1 VKSIALFVLLILL
14 LASVVAQLGSPAF
27 AGAPGTVSFK
37 ISTIT
42 STLVYPA
49 SLAAGDLSGNGIPD
63 LAVVGVNGPLSYAMG
78 KGDGTFGSW
87 QFGDSG
93 SQSLYVTLA
102 DVKGNGKLDSIVVD
116 GNNYGLLFIG
126 FGNGHGGFNG
136 EKIIQAYDYPVR
148 VAVADLNGDGVPDL
162 VGIDGGSILDNVFVK
177 LGKMP
182 QGFGPFHYFSVG
194 GCNPSSIVV
203 GDLNHDNIP
212 DLVVADTG
220 CKNNIGHLAVLLG
233 KGDGTFQKP
242 VTYEAGE
249 GPLSLVLADFNG
261 DGNLDVAVATVQ
273 GVEVLLGNGDGTF
286 SRPKLYA
293 KGPGPIS
300 VVAADFNGDG
310 FIDLAA
316 TENNNVIVLLGNGDG
331 TFQPPVRF
339 HCKDCGQLITAD
351 FNVDGKPDL
360 ASVNSY
366 YGTVTILLN
375 TTPFPTP
382 RPVAFALKRGFG
394 GWPGAGLN

>member
-1 VKSIALFVLLILL
+1 LILL
-14 LASVVAQLGSPAF
+14 LASAAALLGFPALASPNGGESA
-27 AGAPGTVSFK
+27 VSFK

-49 SLAAGDLSGNGIPD
+49 SLAAGDLNGDGIPD

-78 KGDGTFGSW
+78 RGDGTFGSW

-116 GNNYGLLFIG
+116 GDNTGLLFIG
-126 FGNGHGGFNG
+126 FGNGDGGFNG

-177 LGKMP
+177 LGKKP
-182 QGFGPFHYFSVG
+182 RGFGPFHYFSVG

-220 CKNNIGHLAVLLG
+220 CRNHYGHLAVLLG

-249 GPLSLVLADFNG
+249 GPYSLALADFNG
-261 DGNLDVAVATVQ
+261 DGNLDLAVSTVS
-273 GVEVLLGNGDGTF
+273 GVEVLLGKGDGTF
-286 SRPKLYA
+286 SAAKEYA
-293 KGPGPIS
+293 KGLNSIS
-300 VVAADFNGDG
+300 IVAADFNGDG
-310 FIDLAA
+310 FIDLAV
-316 TENNNVIVLLGNGDG
+316 ENSDVVVLLGNGDG
-331 TFQPPVRF
+331 TFQRPIKF
-339 HCKDCGQLITAD
+339 HVSDSAGQLITAD

-360 ASVNSY
+360 ATVNPY
-366 YGTVTILLN
+366 DGTVSILLN

-382 RPVAFALKRGFG
+382 RPSHSH
-394 GWPGAGLN
+394 

>member
-1 VKSIALFVLLILL
+1 VKSIALFVVLILL
-14 LASVVAQLGSPAF
+14 LAALAVQVGSPAW
-27 AGAPGTVSFK
+27 ASGPSTVSFK

-49 SLAAGDLSGNGIPD
+49 SLAAGDLSGDGIPD
-63 LAVVGVNGPLSYAMG
+63 LAVVGFNGPLSYAMG

-87 QFGDSG
+87 QVGDSG

-102 DVKGNGKLDSIVVD
+102 DVKGNGKLDSVVAD
-116 GNNYGLLFIG
+116 GDYLIFIG
-126 FGNGHGGFNG
+126 YGNGHGEFNG
-136 EKIIQAYDYPVR
+136 ERIITDNSDGGPVR
-148 VAVADLNGDGVPDL
+148 VAVADLNDDGVPDL
-162 VGIDGGSILDNVFVK
+162 VGIDSAAGELPGNVFVK
-177 LGKMP
+177 LGKKP
-182 QGFGPFHYFSVG
+182 RGFGPFHYFSVG

-220 CKNNIGHLAVLLG
+220 CGNRYGHVAVLLG

-242 VTYEAGE
+242 VTYGAGE
-249 GPLSLVLADFNG
+249 GPYSLALADFNG
-261 DGNLDVAVATVQ
+261 DGNLDLAVSTVS
-273 GVEVLLGNGDGTF
+273 GVEVLLGKGDGTF
-286 SRPKLYA
+286 SAAKEYA
-293 KGPGPIS
+293 KGMDSIS
-300 VVAADFNGDG
+300 IVAADFNGDG

-339 HCKDCGQLITAD
+339 HVSDSAGQLITAD

-360 ASVNSY
+360 ATVNPY
-366 YGTVTILLN
+366 DGTVSILLN

-382 RPVAFALKRGFG
+382 RRSHSH
-394 GWPGAGLN
+394 

>member
-1 VKSIALFVLLILL
+1 
-14 LASVVAQLGSPAF
+14 
-27 AGAPGTVSFK
+27 
-37 ISTIT
+37 
-42 STLVYPA
+42 
-49 SLAAGDLSGNGIPD
+49 
-63 LAVVGVNGPLSYAMG
+63 M
-78 KGDGTFGSW
+78 
-87 QFGDSG
+87 
-93 SQSLYVTLA
+93 
-102 DVKGNGKLDSIVVD
+102 
-116 GNNYGLLFIG
+116 
-126 FGNGHGGFNG
+126 
-136 EKIIQAYDYPVR
+136 
-148 VAVADLNGDGVPDL
+148 
-162 VGIDGGSILDNVFVK
+162 
-177 LGKMP
+177 
-182 QGFGPFHYFSVG
+182 
-194 GCNPSSIVV
+194 V

-220 CKNNIGHLAVLLG
+220 CRNHYGHLAVLLG

-300 VVAADFNGDG
+300 IVAADFNGDG

-382 RPVAFALKRGFG
+382 RPSHSH
-394 GWPGAGLN
+394 